1 MKTAKLTMFILF
13 IAALLCGFTGGK
25 AQSGFSPVKR
35 PLDYSDAV
43 NWIVYND
50 GEDTDADFFFIAP
63 TVSAS
68 EGYNM
73 PADETSSLT
82 SFLIQTNVYR
92 DIFAPNART
101 FSPVYR
107 QTTIT
112 AFSLPLIEWHPFFE
126 FAY

>member
-1 MKTAKLTMFILF
+1 MKTAKLTMFILL

-25 AQSGFSPVKR
+25 AQSGFSLVKR
-35 PLDYSDAV
+35 PLDYSDAG

-73 PADETSSLT
+73 PADKSLNKGSRLLNGTGEIKREETELCGAY
-82 SFLIQTNVYR
+82 IDPER
-92 DIFAPNART
+92 GDIE
-101 FSPVYR
+101 S
-107 QTTIT
+107 
-112 AFSLPLIEWHPFFE
+112 H
-126 FAY
+126 